1 MLAVCC
7 WLSGGACVAMSPVA
21 FFVPTPVPGPM
32 MAVLG
37 ALVGLVMCAVGRMVA
52 RSLRTLV
59 VAREG
64 IFVSSAEELTGAR
77 WEGLVEASV
86 TRIGTKPHLLLQK
99 GGRADNVERIC
110 LSTFDVSP
118 EDLAAPGGRP
128 GRGATLVAAP
138 RGECGRRS
146 RTAQAVV
153 LSFCLSALTLS
164 RLTPA

>member
-118 EDLAAPGGRP
+118 EDLDVLPRA
-128 GRGATLVAAP
+128 VARDEA
-138 RGECGRRS
+138 RRS
-146 RTAQAVV
+146 SLPPAA
-153 LSFCLSALTLS
+153 SAGVDPA
-164 RLTPA
+164 RLKP